1 MSMPRVWQ
9 EAGKKEP
16 KSRQTYGEWLKAL
29 GIESIIRKRRNTL
42 LEYKTERD
50 MTKEEI
56 LKLRDTAEQ
65 TRVQFKERVTRDNKY
80 DVSCEMVALSNSRG
94 GMIVVGIDDKTG
106 RINPLSFVEVQET
119 TNLLGSLASEGV
131 VPQILLDIE
140 NVQMEGGV
148 IVVVTVKQGRNKPY
162 RDSKGIVWVKQGAD
176 KRKVFDN
183 AELIAMLMENGQMH
197 PDSMPVNGTSIKDL
211 DENTLRDYLL
221 NRFRSD
227 FERQQLS
234 VTELRHRSLYEIA
247 GILSQTPEGILK
259 NNGLVMED
267 GTLTVAALM
276 LMGKYP
282 QRWLPAFTVRCVS
295 FVGNS
300 IGGTEFRDKSGNDAD
315 GNAVHLYNYI
325 ISFLTRNLRKK
336 QVEKDFNSQGEL
348 EVSTAS
354 LSEIVTNGILH
365 RSYVIEAP
373 LRVFIFDNRIEI
385 HSPGLLPEGVS
396 MESIKHGAS
405 VPRNKLLFN
414 HGINLLP
421 YTGAGSGITR
431 ALKFTP
437 DIKFENNETLNEF
450 IVTVERRNAGENSAQ
465 TDRDDDREDRDK
477 RDEETKDNSLVTKRI
492 EKQET
497 SKRDRDGAE
506 EAEDGSRIMH
516 TPYRLLTGVQ
526 KDIIQFCSIPRTAKE
541 IMDHIGYYNN
551 SKNMTA
557 YVKPL
562 LEMGYLEMTEPEKP
576 NSKNQKY
583 RKVRKG

>member
-1 MSMPRVWQ
+1 
-9 EAGKKEP
+9 
-16 KSRQTYGEWLKAL
+16 
-29 GIESIIRKRRNTL
+29 
-42 LEYKTERD
+42 
-50 MTKEEI
+50 MTKEDI
-56 LKLRDTAEQ
+56 LRLRDTAEQ

-80 DVSCEMVALSNSRG
+80 DVSCEMVAQSNSRG

-140 NVQMEGGV
+140 NVQMDGGV
-148 IVVVTVKQGRNKPY
+148 IVVATVKQGKNKPY

-234 VTELRHRSLYEIA
+234 ITELRHRNLGEIA

-259 NNGLVMED
+259 NNGLIMEN

-325 ISFLTRNLRKK
+325 ISFLTRNLRKR

-437 DIKFENNETLNEF
+437 DIKFVNDETLNEF
-450 IVTVERRNAGENSAQ
+450 VVIVERRSVGETDAKN
-465 TDRDDDREDRDK
+465 DRDNDRDDRDK
-477 RDEETKDNSLVTKRI
+477 RDKEDKDNLLVTKHI

-497 SKRDRDGAE
+497 PKRDRDGVE
-506 EAEDGSRIMH
+506 ETKDGSHITR
-516 TPYRLLTGVQ
+516 TPYRLLTSVQ
-526 KDIIQFCSIPRTAKE
+526 KDIVQFCSIPRTAKE

-562 LEMGYLEMTEPEKP
+562 LGMGYLEMTEPDKP

-583 RKVRKG
+583 RKVRKE

>member
-1 MSMPRVWQ
+1 
-9 EAGKKEP
+9 
-16 KSRQTYGEWLKAL
+16 
-29 GIESIIRKRRNTL
+29 
-42 LEYKTERD
+42 
-50 MTKEEI
+50 
-56 LKLRDTAEQ
+56 
-65 TRVQFKERVTRDNKY
+65 
-80 DVSCEMVALSNSRG
+80 
-94 GMIVVGIDDKTG
+94 
-106 RINPLSFVEVQET
+106 
-119 TNLLGSLASEGV
+119 
-131 VPQILLDIE
+131 
-140 NVQMEGGV
+140 MEGGV

-211 DENTLRDYLL
+211 DESTLRDYLL

-234 VTELRHRSLYEIA
+234 ITELRHRSLDEIA

-437 DIKFENNETLNEF
+437 DIKFENDETLNEF
-450 IVTVERRNAGENSAQ
+450 IVTVERRNTGENGAQ

-477 RDEETKDNSLVTKRI
+477 RDKETKDNSLVTRRI
-492 EKQET
+492 ENQGT
-497 SKRDRDGAE
+497 SKRDRVGTE

-516 TPYRLLTGVQ
+516 TPYRLLTSVQ

-583 RKVRKG
+583 RRVRKG

>member
-1 MSMPRVWQ
+1 M
-9 EAGKKEP
+9 
-16 KSRQTYGEWLKAL
+16 
-29 GIESIIRKRRNTL
+29 
-42 LEYKTERD
+42 RD
-50 MTKEEI
+50 MTKEDI
-56 LKLRDTAEQ
+56 LRLRDTAEH

-80 DVSCEMVALSNSRG
+80 DVSCEMVAQSNSRG

-106 RINPLSFVEVQET
+106 CINPLSFVEVQET

-140 NVQMEGGV
+140 NIQMEGGV
-148 IVVVTVKQGRNKPY
+148 IVVATVKQGKNKPY

-197 PDSMPVNGTSIKDL
+197 PDSMPVNDTSIKDL

-234 VTELRHRSLYEIA
+234 VTELRHRSLDEIA
-247 GILSQTPEGILK
+247 GVLSQTPEGILK
-259 NNGLVMED
+259 NNGLILED

-325 ISFLTRNLRKK
+325 ISFLTRNLRRK

-348 EVSTAS
+348 EVSIAS

-437 DIKFENNETLNEF
+437 DIKFVNDETLNEF
-450 IVTVERRNAGENSAQ
+450 VVMVKRGNVEEADAKK
-465 TDRDDDREDRDK
+465 DREDRDI
-477 RDEETKDNSLVTKRI
+477 RDEENKDNSLSAKYI
-492 EKQET
+492 ENNKAA
-497 SKRDRDGAE
+497 KRDNDGVE
-506 EAEDGSRIMH
+506 ETEDKTRVVRI
-516 TPYRLLTGVQ
+516 PYKQLPNVQ
-526 KDIIQFCSIPRTAKE
+526 KDIIQFCVIPRTAKE

-551 SKNMTA
+551 SKNMTT
-557 YVKPL
+557 YVRPL
-562 LEMGYLEMTEPEKP
+562 LEMGYLEMTEPDKP
-576 NSKNQKY
+576 KSKNQKY
-583 RKVRKG
+583 RKVRKE

>member
-1 MSMPRVWQ
+1 
-9 EAGKKEP
+9 
-16 KSRQTYGEWLKAL
+16 
-29 GIESIIRKRRNTL
+29 
-42 LEYKTERD
+42 

-148 IVVVTVKQGRNKPY
+148 IVVATVKQGRNKPY

-234 VTELRHRSLYEIA
+234 ITELRHRSLDEIA

-437 DIKFENNETLNEF
+437 DIKFENDETLNEF
-450 IVTVERRNAGENSAQ
+450 IVTVERRNTGENGAQ

-477 RDEETKDNSLVTKRI
+477 RDKETKDNSLVTRRI
-492 EKQET
+492 ENQGT
-497 SKRDRDGAE
+497 SKRDRVGTE

-516 TPYRLLTGVQ
+516 TPYRLLTSVQ

-557 YVKPL
+557 YVRPL

>member
-1 MSMPRVWQ
+1 
-9 EAGKKEP
+9 
-16 KSRQTYGEWLKAL
+16 
-29 GIESIIRKRRNTL
+29 
-42 LEYKTERD
+42 
-50 MTKEEI
+50 MTKEDI
-56 LKLRDTAEQ
+56 LRLRDAAEQ

-80 DVSCEMVALSNSRG
+80 DVSCEMVAQSNSRG

-148 IVVVTVKQGRNKPY
+148 IVVATVKQGRNKPY

-197 PDSMPVNGTSIKDL
+197 PDSMPVNGTSIKNL

-234 VTELRHRSLYEIA
+234 ITELRHRSLDEIA

-295 FVGNS
+295 FIGNS

-405 VPRNKLLFN
+405 MPRNKLLFN

-437 DIKFENNETLNEF
+437 DIKFENDETLNEF

-465 TDRDDDREDRDK
+465 TGRDDDREDRDK

-497 SKRDRDGAE
+497 SKRDRVGAE

-516 TPYRLLTGVQ
+516 TPYRLLTSVQ

>member
-1 MSMPRVWQ
+1 
-9 EAGKKEP
+9 
-16 KSRQTYGEWLKAL
+16 
-29 GIESIIRKRRNTL
+29 
-42 LEYKTERD
+42 
-50 MTKEEI
+50 MTKEDI
-56 LKLRDTAEQ
+56 LRLRDTAEQ

-80 DVSCEMVALSNSRG
+80 DVSCEMVAQSNSRG

-148 IVVVTVKQGRNKPY
+148 IVVATVKQGRNKPY

-197 PDSMPVNGTSIKDL
+197 PDSMPVNGTSIRDL

-234 VTELRHRSLYEIA
+234 ITELRHRSLEEIA
-247 GILSQTPEGILK
+247 NVLSQTPEGILK

-276 LMGKYP
+276 LMGRYP

-348 EVSTAS
+348 EVSIAS

-373 LRVFIFDNRIEI
+373 LRVFIFDNWIEI

-437 DIKFENNETLNEF
+437 DIKFVNDETLNEF
-450 IVTVERRNAGENSAQ
+450 VVTVERRDVGEADVKNDRDS
-465 TDRDDDREDRDK
+465 DRDDRGKRDKEDRDNSLSANKITNFETLK
-477 RDEETKDNSLVTKRI
+477 RDKDRV
-492 EKQET
+492 
-497 SKRDRDGAE
+497 E
-506 EAEDGSRIMH
+506 EAKDRADIVRIS
-516 TPYRLLTGVQ
+516 YKQLSSVQ
-526 KDIIQFCSIPRTAKE
+526 KDIIQFCSIPRKAKE

-576 NSKNQKY
+576 KSKNQKY
-583 RKVRKG
+583 RKVIKG

>member
-1 MSMPRVWQ
+1 MAN
-9 EAGKKEP
+9 E
-16 KSRQTYGEWLKAL
+16 
-29 GIESIIRKRRNTL
+29 
-42 LEYKTERD
+42 
-50 MTKEEI
+50 MTKEDI
-56 LKLRDTAEQ
+56 LRLRDTAEQ

-80 DVSCEMVALSNSRG
+80 DVSCEMVAQSNSRG

-106 RINPLSFVEVQET
+106 RINPLSFQEVQET

-140 NVQMEGGV
+140 NVQMDGGV
-148 IVVVTVKQGRNKPY
+148 IVVAIIKQGKNKPY

-183 AELIAMLMENGQMH
+183 AELIAMLMENGQVH
-197 PDSMPVNGTSIKDL
+197 PDSMPIRGTSIKEL

-221 NRFRSD
+221 SRFRSD
-227 FERQQLS
+227 FERQRLS
-234 VTELRHRSLYEIA
+234 VTELQHHSLDEIA
-247 GILSQTPEGILK
+247 AIISQTPEGILK
-259 NNGLVMED
+259 NNGLITED
-267 GTLTVAALM
+267 GTLTLAALM

-300 IGGTEFRDKSGNDAD
+300 IGGTEFRDKSGNEAD
-315 GNAVHLYNYI
+315 GNAVHLYQFI
-325 ISFLTRNLRKK
+325 MSFLTRNLRHK

-348 EVSTAS
+348 EVSAAS
-354 LSEIVTNGILH
+354 LSEMVTNSILH

-396 MESIKHGAS
+396 MESIKHGVS

-431 ALKFTP
+431 ALRFTP
-437 DIKFENNETLNEF
+437 DIKFVNDETLNEF
-450 IVTVERRNAGENSAQ
+450 VVTVERKNVEDNVEVGEK
-465 TDRDDDREDRDK
+465 DDRDK
-477 RDEETKDNSLVTKRI
+477 NLSDSVLDNS
-492 EKQET
+492 T
-497 SKRDRDGAE
+497 STLSDKDDRDKNV
-506 EAEDGSRIMH
+506 EDNVEVGHQQRRI
-516 TPYRLLTGVQ
+516 PYKFLSGIQ
-526 KDIIQFCSIPRTAKE
+526 KDIIQFCSIARTYKE
-541 IMDHIGYYNN
+541 ILAHIGYKYN
-551 SKNMTA
+551 SKYMA
-557 YVKPL
+557 SLIKPL
-562 LEMGYLEMTEPEKP
+562 IDMGYLELTIPDKP

-583 RKVRKG
+583 RKVDSNPL

>member
-1 MSMPRVWQ
+1 MVKGSKGRV
-9 EAGKKEP
+9 
-16 KSRQTYGEWLKAL
+16 
-29 GIESIIRKRRNTL
+29 IERNN
-42 LEYKTERD
+42 ERDKNVIEMQD
-50 MTKEEI
+50 MTKEDI
-56 LKLRDTAEQ
+56 LRLRDTAEQ

-80 DVSCEMVALSNSRG
+80 DVSCEMVAQSNSRG

-148 IVVVTVKQGRNKPY
+148 IVVATVKQGRNKPY

-354 LSEIVTNGILH
+354 LSEIVSNGILH

-437 DIKFENNETLNEF
+437 DIKFENDETLNEF
-450 IVTVERRNAGENSAQ
+450 IVTVERRNAGETDGKNDRVE
-465 TDRDDDREDRDK
+465 DRDDRDQTDREDRDK
-477 RDEETKDNSLVTKRI
+477 ILENNDLGDNQVIKSDR
-492 EKQET
+492 EDRE
-497 SKRDRDGAE
+497 DRDDVIEMQHISYKSLSG
-506 EAEDGSRIMH
+506 G
-516 TPYRLLTGVQ
+516 Q
-526 KDIIQFCSIPRTAKE
+526 KNVIQFCSIPRSARE
-541 IMDHIGYYNN
+541 ILEHIGYAYNSTN
-551 SKNMTA
+551 IANQIKA
-557 YVKPL
+557 LVQL
-562 LEMGYLEMTEPEKP
+562 GFLEMTEPEKP

-583 RKVRKG
+583 RKVRKE

>member
-1 MSMPRVWQ
+1 
-9 EAGKKEP
+9 
-16 KSRQTYGEWLKAL
+16 
-29 GIESIIRKRRNTL
+29 
-42 LEYKTERD
+42 
-50 MTKEEI
+50 MTKEDI
-56 LKLRDTAEQ
+56 LRLRDTAEQ
-65 TRVQFKERVTRDNKY
+65 TQVQFKERVTRDNKY
-80 DVSCEMVALSNSRG
+80 DVSCEMVAQSNSHG

-148 IVVVTVKQGRNKPY
+148 IVVATVKQGRNKPY

-221 NRFRSD
+221 NRFRGD
-227 FERQQLS
+227 FERQQMPIA
-234 VTELRHRSLYEIA
+234 ELRNKSLDEIA
-247 GILSQTPEGILK
+247 DVLSQTPEGILK
-259 NNGLVMED
+259 NNGLILED

-325 ISFLTRNLRKK
+325 ISFLTRNLRKR

-348 EVSTAS
+348 EVSIAS
-354 LSEIVTNGILH
+354 LSEIVTNSILH

-437 DIKFENNETLNEF
+437 DIKFVNDETLHEF
-450 IVTVERRNAGENSAQ
+450 VVTVERRGIESN
-465 TDRDDDREDRDK
+465 DREDDRED
-477 RDEETKDNSLVTKRI
+477 
-492 EKQET
+492 
-497 SKRDRDGAE
+497 DRDSDRDDKDMTLE
-506 EAEDGSRIMH
+506 NSNLQNERQECNDRDNDNDRVK
-516 TPYRLLTGVQ
+516 PTGISYKNLAGTQ
-526 KDIIQFCSIPRTAKE
+526 KNIIHFCSIPRSARE
-541 IMDHIGYYNN
+541 ILDHIGYKYHPTHIA
-551 SKNMTA
+551 KFI
-557 YVKPL
+557 KPL
-562 LEMGYLEMTEPEKP
+562 LEFGFLEMTEPDKP

-583 RKVRKG
+583 RKVGKK

>member
-1 MSMPRVWQ
+1 MT
-9 EAGKKEP
+9 
-16 KSRQTYGEWLKAL
+16 KSV
-29 GIESIIRKRRNTL
+29 
-42 LEYKTERD
+42 LEMYKIQD
-50 MTKEEI
+50 MTKEDI
-56 LKLRDTAEQ
+56 QRLRDTAEQ

-80 DVSCEMVALSNSRG
+80 DVSCEMVAQSNSRG

-148 IVVVTVKQGRNKPY
+148 IVVATVKQGRNKPY

-234 VTELRHRSLYEIA
+234 VTELRHRSLDEIT
-247 GILSQTPEGILK
+247 GVLSQTPEGILK
-259 NNGLVMED
+259 NNGLILED

-325 ISFLTRNLRKK
+325 ISFLTRNLRRK

-348 EVSTAS
+348 EVSIAS

-437 DIKFENNETLNEF
+437 DIKFVNDETLNEF
-450 IVTVERRNAGENSAQ
+450 VVMVERGNVEE
-465 TDRDDDREDRDK
+465 TDAKKDREDRDI
-477 RDEETKDNSLVTKRI
+477 RDEENKDNSLSAKYI
-492 EKQET
+492 ENNKAA
-497 SKRDRDGAE
+497 KRDNDGVE
-506 EAEDGSRIMH
+506 ETEDKTRVVRI
-516 TPYRLLTGVQ
+516 PYKQLPSVQ
-526 KDIIQFCSIPRTAKE
+526 KDIIQFCAIPRTAKE
-541 IMDHIGYYNN
+541 IMDYIGYYNN
-551 SKNMTA
+551 SKNMTT
-557 YVKPL
+557 YVRPL
-562 LEMGYLEMTEPEKP
+562 LEMGYLEMTEPDKP
-576 NSKNQKY
+576 KSKNQKY
-583 RKVRKG
+583 RKVRKE